1 MAAANGDSRFGGLGH
16 KLIIGLGR
24 AFGLSSG
31 DLADLSAI
39 LSQPNLNIAKVVQEQ
54 QHAHVQQFCENH
66 KLPMP
71 TSADDPETQVQK
83 AKNVLAHLE
92 TINADAPTRALF
104 AMWFVEITMAI
115 KQGRK

>member
-16 KLIIGLGR
+16 NLIIGLGR
-24 AFGLSSG
+24 AFGLGPEDLGQLSSM
-31 DLADLSAI
+31 LR
-39 LSQPNLNIAKVVQEQ
+39 QPKLDIAKVVQEQ
-54 QHAHVQQFCENH
+54 QHAHVQQFCEKH

-71 TSADDPETQVQK
+71 TSADDPATQVQK
-83 AKNVLAHLE
+83 AKNVLAYLD